1 MDKPITTIL
10 FDLDGTLLDTN
21 ELIIQSFEG
30 VLGKHYPGQYTRKEI
45 LPFLGPTLTD
55 TFNGMDPSRTEGMI
69 QEYREWNMANHDQL
83 AAEFDGVTEVLTQL
97 ADKGIRMAIVS
108 TKRNDMV
115 HRGLNLLGITHLFDT
130 VIGLDDVQRP
140 KPNPEPL
147 LLAMDRLNAS
157 KEEVLMVGDNFHDI
171 EGGKNAGVR
180 TAAVAWSLKG
190 PEFLSTFNPD
200 YMLTHIS
207 DLYELVGVAVK

>member
-21 ELIIQSFEG
+21 ELIMQSFERL
-30 VLGKHYPGQYTRKEI
+30 LGNHYPGQYTRKEI
-45 LPFLGPTLTD
+45 LPFLGPTLAE
-55 TFNGMDPSRTEGMI
+55 TFNKMDPSKTEVMI
-69 QEYREWNMANHDQL
+69 QEYREWNMANHDRL
-83 AAEFDGVTEVLTQL
+83 VAEFDGVTEVLTQL
-97 ADKGIRMAIVS
+97 ANNGIRMAIVS

-115 HRGLNLLGITHLFDT
+115 RKGLDLIGITQLFE
-130 VIGLDDVQRP
+130 VIIGLDDVQRP
-140 KPNPEPL
+140 KPDPEPL
-147 LLAMDRLNAS
+147 LLAIDRLDAS

-180 TAAVAWSLKG
+180 TAAVAWSAKG

-207 DLYELVGVAVK
+207 DLYEIVGVTAT